1 MLEVGVMMEARLR
14 APKHTIR
21 GCAFVFEVVSRRRQ
35 PFEHKNTPFEA
46 LFRGRRGGSKTS
58 STKHTDLGMLSCSKC
73 GGKASSTKT
82 HHSGVCFRVRS
93 GDPGGGNPLNTKT
106 RHSRRVPCSNWASRW
121 RQDLEHKNTP
131 IRAWFRA
138 LSGRQGDRRA
148 SNLKTHPLGRDFV
161 LEVGG
166 PGGGKASNTKH
177 TT

>member
-14 APKHTIR
+14 APKRTIR

-58 STKHTDLGMLSCSKC
+58 STK
-73 GGKASSTKT
+73 T
-82 HHSGVCFRVRS
+82 HQSGVCFRVRS

-106 RHSRRVPCSNWASRW
+106 HHSRRVPCSNWASRW

-138 LSGRQGDRRA
+138 RSGRQGDRRA
-148 SNLKTHPLGRDFV
+148 SNSLTP
-161 LEVGG
+161 
-166 PGGGKASNTKH
+166 A
-177 TT
+177 